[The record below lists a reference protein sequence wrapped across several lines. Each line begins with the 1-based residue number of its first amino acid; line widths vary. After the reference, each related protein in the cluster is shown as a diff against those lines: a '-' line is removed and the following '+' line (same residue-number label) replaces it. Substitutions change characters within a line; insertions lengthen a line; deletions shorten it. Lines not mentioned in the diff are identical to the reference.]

1 MDDKV
6 IENIIS
12 FCDQETLENLIHVNR
27 KFRKY
32 IFKQNLLRIRYKY
45 KVNDVNN
52 IDFNKKINPYSYR
65 IKFYLY
71 KDVQRFGRS
80 INSLYERNKFKKL
93 AWLNALVDYV
103 ILSNDNE
110 RRLLQHYLHKDIKF
124 IVDQYYQ
131 KRIVSN
137 FFSRFRE
144 ISKFHTLLK

>member
-27 KFRKY
+27 KFRNY
-32 IFKQNLLRIRYKY
+32 IFKQKLLKIHYKY
-45 KVNDVNN
+45 KVDDINN
-52 IDFNKKINPYSYR
+52 IDFNKKINPYSYQL
-65 IKFYLY
+65 KFYSY
-71 KDVQRFGRS
+71 KDVKRFGRS

-103 ILSNDNE
+103 ILSNDDE